1 MKPHE
6 FHPDAEFEML
16 AQADYLESRE
26 AGVGVR
32 FLMAVDRA
40 IQRLKHD
47 AAARPRVLR
56 DVRHQ
61 PIERFKLHILYLD
74 EPDRI
79 WIVAIAHYS
88 RKTAYWLNRL

>member
-6 FHPDAEFEML
+6 FHPDAEIEML
-16 AQADYLESRE
+16 AQADYLESRDD
-26 AGVGVR
+26 GVGVR

-40 IQRLKHD
+40 IQRLKYD
-47 AAARPRVLR
+47 PSARPKAIGE
-56 DVRHQ
+56 VRRQ
-61 PIERFKLHILYLD
+61 PVEGFKLQVLYLD

-88 RKTAYWLNRL
+88 RKTAYWRNRL